1 MDLRSIHGSQQLQP
15 VDCTFQSLSPGP
27 SRRDPDAVTLAPQ
40 RQVTLT
46 ALLQT
51 QHVLARG
58 HFTEG
63 QGFERMVCLVDVALR
78 STSLSELQALQ
89 QEAQA
94 SRPSP
99 ESGGVLMVRPQEQTE
114 LYRVGTVEMIWIAS
128 MAVAVVVTPFL
139 ACTWGP

>member
-1 MDLRSIHGSQQLQP
+1 M
-15 VDCTFQSLSPGP
+15 
-27 SRRDPDAVTLAPQ
+27 TLAPQ

-58 HFTEG
+58 HFTAG

-78 STSLSELQALQ
+78 STSLSGLQALQ

-94 SRPSP
+94 WRPSP
-99 ESGGVLMVRPQEQTE
+99 GVRRSVDAHVDGQTSGSDGALPGRYRGNDPDRFNGGGRSRPAVSGLHMGTMKTMLARILPVRRA
-114 LYRVGTVEMIWIAS
+114 LYTFQR
-128 MAVAVVVTPFL
+128 
-139 ACTWGP
+139 WG